1 LSFAML
7 NQKRATGNS
16 MQCNWYDVNAS
27 SALIELDRSGDQR
40 ENRPVAA
47 DSDVLARMPLGSVL
61 PAKDAAGFGELASE
75 QFDSEHLRIRVA
87 TVAARALS
95 LFMSHESS
103 ALMHTFLTT
112 SGALSL
118 RSESEP
124 IRGQSAR
131 CQIDTNHSG

>member
-1 LSFAML
+1 MR
-7 NQKRATGNS
+7 NQKTASGNS
-16 MQCNWYDVNAS
+16 MWCEWYDVYAS
-27 SALIELDRSGDQR
+27 SSLIESDRSGDQR

-47 DSDVLARMPLGSVL
+47 DPDVLARMPLGSIL
-61 PAKDAAGFGELASE
+61 PAEDAAGFRELASE

-95 LFMSHESS
+95 LFMSHESA

-118 RSESEP
+118 RRDNEP

-131 CQIDTNHSG
+131 CQIDTNHSR